1 MSLKKVAIFASGSGS
16 NAQSIIEYFNKKES
30 IDVSFIISNKSD
42 AFVVKRA
49 KKLGVKCFVFNIES
63 FKNNLGILEIL
74 TKHKVD
80 WIVLAGFLLKVPE
93 YIIEKYE
100 NRILNIHPALLPKYG
115 GKGMYGVHVHRS
127 VLQNKETESGISIH
141 LVNKNY
147 DEGKIIFQAKCK
159 VFKKDTVELLSKR
172 IHQLEHLHYPK
183 VIEQTISTSN

>member
-16 NAQSIIEYFNKKES
+16 NAQSIIEYFNKKEG
-30 IDVSFIISNKSD
+30 IDVSIVISNKSD

-115 GKGMYGVHVHRS
+115 GKGMYGVHVHQS

-159 VFKKDTVELLSKR
+159 VFNQDTVELLSKR

>member
-16 NAQSIIEYFNKKES
+16 NAQSIIEYFNKKEG
-30 IDVSFIISNKSD
+30 IDVSIVISNKSD

-115 GKGMYGVHVHRS
+115 GKGMYGVHVHQS
-127 VLQNKETESGISIH
+127 
-141 LVNKNY
+141 
-147 DEGKIIFQAKCK
+147 CK
-159 VFKKDTVELLSKR
+159 SCSYSYCF
-172 IHQLEHLHYPK
+172 
-183 VIEQTISTSN
+183 

>member
-16 NAQSIIEYFNKKES
+16 NAQSIIEYFNKKEGV
-30 IDVSFIISNKSD
+30 DVSFIISNKSD

-63 FKNNLGILEIL
+63 FKNNLGVLEIL

-115 GKGMYGVHVHRS
+115 GKGMYGIHVHRS
-127 VLQNKETESGISIH
+127 VLQNKETASGISIH

-159 VFKKDTVELLSKR
+159 VFKQDTVELLSKR